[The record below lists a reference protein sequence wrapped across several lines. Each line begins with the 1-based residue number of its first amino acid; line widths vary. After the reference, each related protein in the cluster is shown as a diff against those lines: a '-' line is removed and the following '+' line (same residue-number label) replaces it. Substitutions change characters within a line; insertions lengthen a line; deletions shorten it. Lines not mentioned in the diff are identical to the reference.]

1 MLYTIIIGFLAGLV
15 AKMLYPGKQGGGII
29 VTILLGIAGSWVGS
43 FLSGILGMGRSVGFV
58 GSVIGAMIV
67 LWLYNKL
74 NKSA

>member
-1 MLYTIIIGFLAGLV
+1 MLYTILIGFLAGLV

-29 VTILLGIAGSWVGS
+29 ITILLGIAGSFVGS
-43 FLSGILGMGRSVGFV
+43 FLSGLLGMGGNVGFV

-67 LWLYNKL
+67 LWLYSKF

>member
-29 VTILLGIAGSWVGS
+29 ITILLGIAGSWVGS
-43 FLSGILGMGRSVGFV
+43 FLSSLLGMGRSVGFI

-67 LWLYNKL
+67 LWLYNKFG
-74 NKSA
+74 KSA

>member
-29 VTILLGIAGSWVGS
+29 VTILLGIVGSWVGS
-43 FLSGILGMGRSVGFV
+43 FLSGLLGMGQSVGFI

-67 LWLYNKL
+67 LWLYNKF
-74 NKSA
+74 NKTA

>member
-29 VTILLGIAGSWVGS
+29 ITILLGIAGSWVGS
-43 FLSGILGMGRSVGFV
+43 FLSGLLGMGRSVGFI

-67 LWLYNKL
+67 LWLYNKFG
-74 NKSA
+74 KSA

>member
-29 VTILLGIAGSWVGS
+29 VTILLGVAGSWVGS
-43 FLSGILGMGRSVGFV
+43 FLSGMLGMGRSVGFV

-67 LWLYNKL
+67 LWLYNML
-74 NKSA
+74 NKS

>member
-29 VTILLGIAGSWVGS
+29 VTILLGVAGSWVGS
-43 FLSGILGMGRSVGFV
+43 FLSGMLGMGRSVGFI

>member
-1 MLYTIIIGFLAGLV
+1 MLYTIVIGFLAGLV

-29 VTILLGIAGSWVGS
+29 ITILLGIAGSWVGS
-43 FLSGILGMGRSVGFV
+43 FLSGMLGMGRSVGFI

>member
-1 MLYTIIIGFLAGLV
+1 MLYTILIGFLVGLV

-29 VTILLGIAGSWVGS
+29 VTILLGIAGSWVSSLLLG
-43 FLSGILGMGRSVGFV
+43 LLGMGRSVGFI

-74 NKSA
+74 NKS

>member
-43 FLSGILGMGRSVGFV
+43 FLSGMLGMGRSVGFI

>member
-43 FLSGILGMGRSVGFV
+43 FLLGVLGMGRSVGFV
-58 GSVIGAMIV
+58 GSVVGAMIV
-67 LWLYNKL
+67 LWLYSKL
-74 NKSA
+74 NKST

>member
-29 VTILLGIAGSWVGS
+29 VTILLGVAGSWVGS
-43 FLSGILGMGRSVGFV
+43 FLSGMLGMGRSVGFI

-67 LWLYNKL
+67 LWLFNKL
-74 NKSA
+74 NKS

>member
-1 MLYTIIIGFLAGLV
+1 MLYTILIGFLVGLV

-43 FLSGILGMGRSVGFV
+43 LLLGLLGMGRSVGFI

-74 NKSA
+74 NKA

>member
-29 VTILLGIAGSWVGS
+29 ITILLGIAGSWVGS
-43 FLSGILGMGRSVGFV
+43 FLSGLLGMGRSVGFI

-67 LWLYNKL
+67 LWLYNKFS
-74 NKSA
+74 KSA

>member
-43 FLSGILGMGRSVGFV
+43 FLSGMLGMGRSVGFV

>member
-1 MLYTIIIGFLAGLV
+1 MIYTIVIGFLAGLI

-43 FLSGILGMGRSVGFV
+43 LLSGGPVRLL
-58 GSVIGAMIV
+58 GSVVGAMIV

-74 NKSA
+74 NKS

>member
-43 FLSGILGMGRSVGFV
+43 FLSGILGMGRSVGFI

>member
-29 VTILLGIAGSWVGS
+29 ITILLGIAGSWVSS
-43 FLSGILGMGRSVGFV
+43 FLSGLLGMGRSVGFI

-67 LWLYNKL
+67 LWLYNKFS
-74 NKSA
+74 KSA

>member
-43 FLSGILGMGRSVGFV
+43 FLLGMLGMGRSVGFI
-58 GSVIGAMIV
+58 GSVVGAMIV

-74 NKSA
+74 NKS

>member
-1 MLYTIIIGFLAGLV
+1 MLYTILIGFLAGLV

-43 FLSGILGMGRSVGFV
+43 ILLGFLGMGRNVGFI
-58 GSVIGAMIV
+58 GSVVGAMIV

-74 NKSA
+74 NKS